1 MNTYSRSEKKGPARA
16 QNIFKKFKILSANQ
30 KRVFQTLCLWSNIL
44 FINSYSLKFLLICYP
59 CFFWAGVIHFFY
71 QARVLLWGKTK
82 YVGKLH
88 LEKWLSVSSGSCCPY
103 FVPVL
108 KCFSV
113 CGVVTVGGLHCLSWA
128 DGRHYG
134 GHLARHQ
141 HQPFSLRLVGH
152 HSSSPS
158 ASHLAWNTKRFLV
171 SLCSCLRTSFLG
183 LATNS
188 IFSASFL

>member
-1 MNTYSRSEKKGPARA
+1 M
-16 QNIFKKFKILSANQ
+16 
-30 KRVFQTLCLWSNIL
+30 
-44 FINSYSLKFLLICYP
+44 
-59 CFFWAGVIHFFY
+59 
-71 QARVLLWGKTK
+71 
-82 YVGKLH
+82 
-88 LEKWLSVSSGSCCPY
+88 
-103 FVPVL
+103 PVL

-188 IFSASFL
+188 IFFCFLFVKNHWFSGRANQWPLVGETLFSYVPTSNSLVLVLCATSRTTEKQGNHKVCCARLWGPRTQSKTADANLDLLEMYFSTSNLDCEKPTK